1 MNCIFLKFSN
11 FVETTTNQLAKYWK
25 DDQRVSVVKLVIQ
38 AAKMLAEPGK
48 KAAKLAAL
56 NLYLSL

>member
-1 MNCIFLKFSN
+1 M
-11 FVETTTNQLAKYWK
+11 NQLAKYWK

-48 KAAKLAAL
+48 KAAKLGAL
-56 NLYLSL
+56 N